1 MMHFNGVIMEPPK
14 QSITQVTKYLLEAIA
29 GEFERTEKAINL
41 ALREA
46 CDNDHIKVKRVKELT
61 INFAAND
68 MEKGGE
74 FPSELIKIYHLS
86 LAFIKLV
93 GASILYKDGRIQDA
107 LEWISSANFLLGM
120 ESGESHTLATI
131 ELKNIRDKKTA
142 IAFGKKGA
150 DKKHASS
157 REWKAKV
164 QAKAKEGNYTS
175 AEQATKKIIREID
188 PPFAHR
194 TIRDW
199 ILG

>member
-1 MMHFNGVIMEPPK
+1 MEPPK
-14 QSITQVTKYLLEAIA
+14 QSITQVTKHLLEAIA

-41 ALREA
+41 ALSEA

-93 GASILYKDGRIQDA
+93 GASVLYKDGRIQDA
-107 LEWISSANFLLGM
+107 LEWISAANFLLGM

-150 DKKHASS
+150 DKLHTKS

-164 QAKAKEGNYTS
+164 QAKAKEGNYKS
-175 AEQATKKIIREID
+175 AEQATKKIIRELD